1 METFLQQLVNG
12 LSTGSIYALVAVG
25 LTLIF
30 GVLELINFGHGE
42 FFMLGAIGL
51 FILKVELGIP
61 YLPAIVIVVALM
73 AVVGWL
79 TRRWLD
85 LQPNKPFETMIL
97 LTLGVSIILQ
107 NGALAIWGPT
117 FLTIPTTFTAAKR
130 VIAGVHISDQR
141 LLLFLASIII
151 FGLLELFVRRT
162 KPGKAMR
169 AVAQNNYAA
178 SIVGINIGFI
188 ASLTFVMGVGLAGFA
203 GSLVAPIISAHPRM
217 GVGVLTKSFAVIV
230 MGGRGN
236 VHGAII
242 AALILG
248 VVESLSTQYISL
260 AFKDVFAFAALIIV
274 LLVKPEGLFGRK
286 AGLV

>member
-1 METFLQQLVNG
+1 
-12 LSTGSIYALVAVG
+12 
-25 LTLIF
+25 
-30 GVLELINFGHGE
+30 
-42 FFMLGAIGL
+42 
-51 FILKVELGIP
+51 
-61 YLPAIVIVVALM
+61 
-73 AVVGWL
+73 
-79 TRRWLD
+79 
-85 LQPNKPFETMIL
+85 MIL

-141 LLLFLASIII
+141 LLLFLASIIV

-217 GVGVLTKSFAVIV
+217 GVGVLMKSFAVIV

-274 LLVKPEGLFGRK
+274 LVVKPEGLFGRK

>member
-1 METFLQQLVNG
+1 METFIQQLVNG

-61 YLPAIVIVVALM
+61 YLPTIVIVVALM

-141 LLLFLASIII
+141 LLLFLASIIV

-217 GVGVLTKSFAVIV
+217 GVGVLMKSFAVIV

-274 LLVKPEGLFGRK
+274 LVVKPEGLFGRK